1 MDIPLQITFHNIKK
15 SEVLEKKIQERVNK
29 LEKFFDHII
38 SCRVVVDI
46 PHKHKTKGN
55 VYSIKIEIHVP
66 NDEIVVTRSNELDKV
81 HKFPTVM
88 IKDAFN
94 AAKRQLEDYARIVRR
109 DVKKHETP
117 PHGIVEEIYKN
128 KDYGNIKT
136 YDGRLIYFH
145 KNSVVN
151 FDFKKLDV
159 GREVRFVEEMG
170 DKGPQAS
177 TVKVIGKHHISDIVQ
192 N

>member
-1 MDIPLQITFHNIKK
+1 MDIPLQITYHNIKK
-15 SEVLEKKIQERVNK
+15 SEVLEKKIQERVKK

-38 SCRVVVDI
+38 SCRVVIDI
-46 PHKHKTKGN
+46 PHKHKIKGN

-66 NDEIVVTRSNELDKV
+66 NEEIVVTRSNEFDKI
-81 HKFPTVM
+81 HKFPNVM

-117 PHGIVEEIYKN
+117 PHGIVNEIYKN
-128 KDYGNIKT
+128 KGYGNIET
-136 YDGRLIYFH
+136 PDGRFVYFH

-151 FDFKKLDV
+151 YDFKKMDV
-159 GREVRFVEEMG
+159 GKVVRFVEEAG

-177 TVKVIGKHHISDIVQ
+177 TVKVIDKHRISDLKQ
-192 N
+192 D

>member
-1 MDIPLQITFHNIKK
+1 MDIHLYHNIKK
-15 SEVLEKKIQERVNK
+15 SEVLEKKIREKVKN

-46 PHKHKTKGN
+46 PHKHKIKGN

-66 NDEIVVTRSNELDKV
+66 NDEIVVTRSNELDKI

-88 IKDAFN
+88 IKDAFS

-109 DVKKHETP
+109 DVKKHEIP
-117 PHGIVEEIYKN
+117 PHGIVNEIDKN
-128 KDYGNIKT
+128 KGYGNIKT
-136 YDGRLIYFH
+136 NDGRFIYFH

-151 FDFKKLDV
+151 YDFEKLDV
-159 GREVRFVEEMG
+159 GKEVRFVEEEG
-170 DKGPQAS
+170 EKGPQAS
-177 TVKVIGKHHISDIVQ
+177 TVKIIGKHRI
-192 N
+192 